1 MRIPAFQGL
10 LIPFLL
16 TIVVAGGIV
25 GCTTGKLWSFDE
37 ASEVEAGS
45 KQHKLMLGQIGAYND
60 TKISDF
66 VSSIGDKVASASD
79 RPDLRWHFTVLD
91 SAIPNAF
98 ATQGG
103 YVYITRGMLALLQSD
118 AELAA
123 ILSHEI
129 AHICAQDTPHKQAVG
144 NMMGLGMLGMIVAA
158 PALLLVP
165 QIAAAPA
172 GAGMAAISRK
182 DELNADRL
190 GAEYLQ
196 RTGFPPETMQTAM
209 EVLTSMEAYERAQR
223 KSAGSKTSQWWHR
236 VYASH
241 PATEKRQE
249 RLAEMTNQPHPETA
263 STPQPAFL
271 ARLNGIEFGSAKFE
285 GIPYNHKRYFA
296 QWRLALEVPEGWLV
310 WMDEKRDQLWL
321 VRPDW
326 KARLQLERIT
336 TLDVDNPCKTLTSLM
351 APSSV
356 TELKSVRE
364 YGPSSCTG
372 VIHKSTPTL
381 FGGHKQII
389 RAGVIA
395 NSKAAWYGYSF
406 YGYADEN
413 AFIENDAIFLSVAR
427 STESVQGT
435 DGQPKPLSLHIHLA
449 KMGDSFAS
457 LARNSRI
464 LGNNAESLL
473 RLLNRRYPIGE
484 PAVGELIKTID

>member
-1 MRIPAFQGL
+1 VRIPLFQGL

-16 TIVVAGGIV
+16 TTAVTGGTAG
-25 GCTTGKLWSFDE
+25 CATGKLWSFDE
-37 ASEVEAGS
+37 ASEAEAGS
-45 KQHKLMLGQIGAYND
+45 KQHEIILGRLGAYND
-60 TKISDF
+60 AKISDY
-66 VSSIGDKVASASD
+66 VSSIGNKVAAASD
-79 RPDLRWHFTVLD
+79 RPNLRWQFTVID

-103 YVYITRGMLALLQSD
+103 YVYITRGMLALLESD

-129 AHICAQDTPHKQAVG
+129 GHICAQDAPQMQAVG
-144 NMMGLGMLGMIVAA
+144 NMMGVGVLGLIVAV

-165 QIAAAPA
+165 QLAAAPA

-190 GAEYLQ
+190 GTEYLQ
-196 RTGFPPETMQTAM
+196 RTGYPPETMQTVI
-209 EVLTSMEAYERAQR
+209 ELLTSMEAYQR
-223 KSAGSKTSQWWHR
+223 DQNKTAGKTSQWYHR

-241 PATEKRQE
+241 PTTEKRHE
-249 RLAEMTNQPHPETA
+249 KLADMTNQPHPEIATA
-263 STPQPAFL
+263 PQPDFL
-271 ARLNGIEFGSAKFE
+271 AHLNGIEFGSAKVE

-310 WMDEKRDQLWL
+310 WMNEKRDQLWL
-321 VRPDW
+321 VRLDW

-336 TLDVDNPCKTLTSLM
+336 TLDVDNPCKTLTNLM

-372 VIHKSTPTL
+372 VVHKSTPTL
-381 FGGHKQII
+381 FGGRMQTI

-413 AFIENDAIFLSVAR
+413 AFIENDAIFLSVAK
-427 STESVQGT
+427 STESVQAT
-435 DGQPKPLSLHIHLA
+435 DGLPKPLSLHIRRA
-449 KMGDSFAS
+449 KTGDSFAS

-464 LGNNAESLL
+464 PGKNTESLL
-473 RLLNRRYPIGE
+473 RLLNRRYPDGE
-484 PAVGELIKTID
+484 PQAGELIKIIE